1 MNHPIIEQLQSFARQ
16 LAESN
21 PGEVN
26 LAELCRHLKDASEL
40 VKGLIDKATL
50 ADSLLQLF
58 RDDLL
63 ARARAVARLTGTSS
77 KLIERLISSE
87 SLSLEELLAL
97 KRDIE
102 SAFDTAFT
110 SRLQDAVSVQTD
122 DNDKLAQFKIG

>member
-1 MNHPIIEQLQSFARQ
+1 MNHPIIDQLQNFARQ

-21 PGEVN
+21 PGEIN
-26 LAELCRHLKDASEL
+26 LADLARHLKDASGL
-40 VKGLIDKATL
+40 VEALVAKATL

-63 ARARAVARLTGTSS
+63 ARARAVARLTGSSS

-87 SLSLEELLAL
+87 SLTLEELLAL

-102 SAFDTAFT
+102 SSFDAAFN
-110 SRLQDAVSVQTD
+110 SRLQDAVSTRPD

>member
-1 MNHPIIEQLQSFARQ
+1 MNHPIIEQLQNYARQ
-16 LAESN
+16 LAESS

-26 LAELCRHLKDASEL
+26 LAELCRHLKSASDL
-40 VKGLIDKATL
+40 VEGLVAKATL

-58 RDDLL
+58 REDLL
-63 ARARAVARLTGTSS
+63 ARARAVARLTGSSS

-87 SLSLEELLAL
+87 ALSLEELLAL

>member
-1 MNHPIIEQLQSFARQ
+1 MNHPIIEQLQNYARR

-21 PGEVN
+21 PGEIN
-26 LAELCRHLKDASEL
+26 LAELSRHLKDASEL
-40 VKGLIDKATL
+40 VEGLIAKATL

-63 ARARAVARLTGTSS
+63 SRARAVARLTGTSS